1 MIRRDFS
8 NPVGDWQQC
17 GRGVKLVEQKYVLI
31 IVLCAL
37 VAVICSIDRTSM
49 SIALLPMSQ
58 QYKWDGTDKG
68 AISSAF
74 SWGHAITNLLGG
86 WACFVLSPKD
96 VLSIGV
102 VVWSAFTVLTPWSA
116 GCMPMLLLVRAL
128 MGLGEG
134 VAFPTMQAIVKGWVP
149 LEKRSRALSLIY
161 SGHQI
166 GSILSLL
173 ISPYL
178 LNSGGAPLLFSVYG
192 SLGFVWLLAWHPLV
206 QADPQQQ
213 QLGANKDKGQLGT
226 AGVPSL
232 SDVPLARFCRS
243 KAVWAIAIAHSNF
256 GNTYSIIIAWLPTFY
271 SEFLGLD
278 MKHSAWCSILPW
290 AAMAAGTLMSGYIA
304 DRLIAAKN
312 LNTSQ
317 VRKLLQSLGCC
328 GPAACFLYLA
338 CGPSKGSLHGAVL
351 SMSLAMGS
359 LGLQA
364 GGFGSNHQDVA
375 AARIA
380 PILFGI
386 TSFCASMAGSVGVL
400 VVGRVLDVFR
410 SWSVAFFAIAGIN
423 LATAFLFQRLSSS
436 DLQFE

>member
-1 MIRRDFS
+1 MR
-8 NPVGDWQQC
+8 
-17 GRGVKLVEQKYVLI
+17 VLLNCI
-31 IVLCAL
+31 Y
-37 VAVICSIDRTSM
+37 M
-49 SIALLPMSQ
+49 
-58 QYKWDGTDKG
+58 G
-68 AISSAF
+68 
-74 SWGHAITNLLGG
+74 
-86 WACFVLSPKD
+86 
-96 VLSIGV
+96 
-102 VVWSAFTVLTPWSA
+102 
-116 GCMPMLLLVRAL
+116 
-128 MGLGEG
+128 MGL
-134 VAFPTMQAIVKGWVP
+134 VSPTKCCLRWKPCRVP

-173 ISPYL
+173 ISPFL

-206 QADPQQQ
+206 QADPQHQ
-213 QLGANKDKGQLGT
+213 QLGINKDKGQLGP
-226 AGVPSL
+226 ASPVPSL

-271 SEFLGLD
+271 SETLGLD

-290 AAMAAGTLMSGYIA
+290 AAMAAGTLTSGYIA
-304 DRLIAAKN
+304 DKLIAAKN

-338 CGPSKGSLHGAVL
+338 CSPSKGSLHGAVL
-351 SMSLAMGS
+351 SLSLAMGL

-364 GGFGSNHQDVA
+364 GGFGSNHQDIA

-386 TSFCASMAGSVGVL
+386 TSFCASMVGSVGVL
-400 VVGRVLDVFR
+400 MVGRVLDVFH
-410 SWSVAFFAIAGIN
+410 SWSMAFFAIASIN
-423 LATAFLFQRLSSS
+423 LATAFLFHRLSSS